1 MKQALAAPLQR
12 IIQYIGEHGIVR
24 SRDIEAIGFPRQYL
38 VRLHRQGKLNRPA
51 RGIYTLPDA
60 DVTEHHSYAEVT
72 KRVPQATVCLL
83 SALVFHEITT
93 QSPAS
98 VWIALSKGARTPALA
113 SPSLRMVRLSG
124 PSLTEGIDKHQV
136 EGVTVRVYS
145 AAKTVADCFKFRN
158 KIGLDIAIEALRDC
172 LHQKKASVNE
182 IYHYAKVCRVSNVI
196 RPYIEALYLG
206 PDNANIEM
214 KTRRNRILQT
224 QSEECWPRMPAM
236 HENRSAQ
243 AG

>member
-1 MKQALAAPLQR
+1 MKHAPIAPLQR
-12 IIQYIGEHGIVR
+12 VLQHIGEHRIVR

-51 RGIYTLPDA
+51 RGIYTLPDS
-60 DVTEHHSYAEVT
+60 DVTEHHSYAEIT

-98 VWIALSKGARTPALA
+98 VWIALSKGARTPAVV
-113 SPSLRMVRLSG
+113 SPSLRIVRLSG

-136 EGVTVRVYS
+136 EGVAVRVYS

-158 KIGLDIAIEALRDC
+158 KIGLDIAIEALKDC

-182 IYHYAKVCRVSNVI
+182 IYRYAKVCRVSNVI
-196 RPYIEALYLG
+196 RPYIEAL
-206 PDNANIEM
+206 
-214 KTRRNRILQT
+214 
-224 QSEECWPRMPAM
+224 
-236 HENRSAQ
+236 
-243 AG
+243 